1 MRVRFVARTVS
12 SMWMAS
18 TTRSMRIP
26 PTAHTRIALHGTGP
40 DVRLLPGEPLSI
52 VWRWRRAE
60 SAAAHPED
68 LRRTVSLKIAYE
80 QTDG

>member
-1 MRVRFVARTVS
+1 MRALFVAMMVS

-26 PTAHTRIALHGTGP
+26 PTVHIRVALHGTGP
-40 DVRLLPGEPLSI
+40 EVRLLPGEPLSI

-60 SAAAHPED
+60 SAAAQPE
-68 LRRTVSLKIAYE
+68 
-80 QTDG
+80 